1 MARFFRNLFSGNG
14 WGWPVVCGLLV
25 ALSYLGWEQNR
36 QLKEILSNE
45 ALLSGYVGNLE
56 AETETMRPRALD
68 SSLFSADDKPMSYSD
83 AVQFALPSVVKIFT
97 ARVVAQK
104 QHPLLGD
111 PLFSQLFRNQ
121 QQQRRVERGLG
132 SGVIVDPDGL
142 ILTNYHVIRGADRI
156 QVMLADGRQR
166 NAVIVGSDE
175 ATDLTVLKIDLTDL
189 PEARFGDPGAL
200 QIGDVVLAIGNPYGI
215 GQTVTQ
221 GIVSALGRYGLNLN
235 TYEKYIQTDAAI
247 NEGNSGGALINAR
260 GELIGIN
267 SGLYSKSGG
276 STGIGFAIPIDV
288 AKFVL
293 GDLLAYGHV
302 KRGWMGISVEELT
315 PTLAEQF
322 GLDLNKGLI
331 LTSIA
336 AAGPAEKAGLR
347 VGDIITHIEEASIA
361 SGNAGMHI
369 VAQTPPGDMISVRII
384 RGSTAM
390 SVAVTVSE
398 RPQPIN
404 QSRA

>member
-1 MARFFRNLFSGNG
+1 MAQFFRNIFGSNG
-14 WGWPVVCGLLV
+14 WGWPVLCGLLI
-25 ALSYLGWEQNR
+25 ALTYLGWEQNR
-36 QLKEILSNE
+36 QLKEILNNE

-56 AETETMRPRALD
+56 SETEIAR
-68 SSLFSADDKPMSYSD
+68 SLIPDASRFSTDNKPMSYSD
-83 AVQFALPSVVKIFT
+83 AVQSALPSVVKIFT

-104 QHPLLGD
+104 EHPLLRD
-111 PLFSQLFRNQ
+111 PLFSQLFQ
-121 QQQRRVERGLG
+121 SQQQRRVERGLG

-175 ATDLTVLKIDLTDL
+175 ATDLTVLRIDLTDL
-189 PEARFGDPGAL
+189 PEARFGDPNAL

-293 GDLLAYGHV
+293 GDLVAHGHV

-347 VGDIITHIEEASIA
+347 IGDIITHIEEASIA

-369 VAQTPPGDMISVRII
+369 VAQTSPGDMITVRII
-384 RGSTAM
+384 RGATAM

-398 RPQPIN
+398 RPQPVN